1 MNAPPVTNPA
11 AAEKKT
17 PVEVPSVEFGNA
29 TMAVSAIISLL
40 FTLVFLSGAAYLSYQ
55 RNQSFLWAVL
65 HFFFAAFYYPYY
77 AFTQSSPVAAAAPAA
92 ETSILPTVQSA
103 GRKLKKMLTGK
114 RK

>member
-17 PVEVPSVEFGNA
+17 PVEVPSVEFGTA

-77 AFTQSSPVAAAAPAA
+77 AFTQPSPLPV
-92 ETSILPTVQSA
+92 ETSMPFVQTA
-103 GRKLKKMLTGK
+103 GRRK